1 MAVSDMTPEM
11 EMKPWIF
18 IRRGRCPQRPGPG
31 EGVGRGS
38 AGRGRKKLGDEG
50 IVLVVVVGGG
60 GVSIL

>member
-1 MAVSDMTPEM
+1 MTPEM

-38 AGRGRKKLGDEG
+38 ARRAREKLGDGEIG
-50 IVLVVVVGGG
+50 LVGGFDP
-60 GVSIL
+60 